1 MVEAQTPWVG
11 ELTMVEAQTPW
22 VGVLILLYRC
32 VPTHGAYV
40 GECFTCL
47 FYVGEILDGKGF
59 IPRV

>member
-1 MVEAQTPWVG
+1 
-11 ELTMVEAQTPW
+11 MVEAQTPW